1 MSRRKACSQTSPP
14 LKWLNVAVQLQM
26 LALRREYPLLEPSN
40 RRNNF
45 LQQRLWAVFIQ
56 KFVTGH
62 TETRLSYNLRNC
74 LFSLH
79 LIYLD

>member
-26 LALRREYPLLEPSN
+26 LALRCEYPLLEPSN

-62 TETRLSYNLRNC
+62 TET
-74 LFSLH
+74 
-79 LIYLD
+79 

>member
-26 LALRREYPLLEPSN
+26 LALRCEYPLLEPSN
-40 RRNNF
+40 QRNNF

-62 TETRLSYNLRNC
+62 TET
-74 LFSLH
+74 
-79 LIYLD
+79 

>member
-26 LALRREYPLLEPSN
+26 LALRREYSLLEPSN

-45 LQQRLWAVFIQ
+45 LKQRLWAVFIQ

-62 TETRLSYNLRNC
+62 TET
-74 LFSLH
+74 
-79 LIYLD
+79 

>member
-26 LALRREYPLLEPSN
+26 LALRCEYPLLEPSN

-45 LQQRLWAVFIQ
+45 LKQRLWAVFIQ

-62 TETRLSYNLRNC
+62 TET
-74 LFSLH
+74 
-79 LIYLD
+79 